1 MMEKFDTFVKW
12 GIGFVE
18 MFNDVQK
25 RFSQKRWMKK
35 GEDHM

>member
-18 MFNDVQK
+18 VFNDVQK
-25 RFSQKRWMKK
+25 EIFSKDVNKE
-35 GEDHM
+35 GGDHM